1 MTDGAREALLRRMHK
16 ESVVDRI
23 IKRLTNTIISG
34 DLKPGDQ
41 IPTEIEL
48 SLAMGVGRNS
58 VREAV
63 KALVAMGILNI
74 RRAEGTFVAEG
85 FSNRMLEPITYGLI
99 LEGGNTPS
107 VIELRQIFD
116 TGVIQLAIAK
126 AKPEDIRALNEHL
139 DTMRM
144 GISENPSY
152 ETLQNLDLA
161 FHKQLEHIADN
172 PLVEKFSAIIQRIS
186 LPSRDKAVQV
196 FIDKKELDKF
206 LALHSAI
213 VSLVERQDP
222 AGISEVMNRHY
233 QYWSRVLSK
242 KEES

>member
-1 MTDGAREALLRRMHK
+1 MTEGARETLLRKMHN

-34 DLKPGDQ
+34 ELKPGDQ

-48 SLAMGVGRNS
+48 SEAMEVGRNS

-85 FSNRMLEPITYGLI
+85 FSERMLEPITYGLI

-116 TGVIQLAIAK
+116 TGVLQLAISK
-126 AKPEDIRALNEHL
+126 AKPDDIEKLNGYLFE
-139 DTMRM
+139 MQKV
-144 GISENPSY
+144 ISNNPSY
-152 ETLQNLDLA
+152 EDLQSVDLA
-161 FHKQLEHIADN
+161 FHRQLVIMADN
-172 PLVEKFSAIIQRIS
+172 PLVEKFSEIIQRIS
-186 LPSRDKAVQV
+186 MPSRDKAVQD
-196 FIDKKELDKF
+196 FINEKELDKF
-206 LALHSAI
+206 LALHRSI
-213 VSLVERQDP
+213 VSLVECSSSEN
-222 AGISEVMNRHY
+222 ISEVMNEHY
-233 QYWSRVLSK
+233 EYWGRVLSK
-242 KEES
+242 KE